1 MIHLSYS
8 GTGKQ
13 KKGPAVPVDDEM
25 ALKEIKNDNKKKL
38 LYPVKIHIIT

>member
-13 KKGPAVPVDDEM
+13 KKGRAIPLDDEM
-25 ALKEIKNDNKKKL
+25 VLKEIKNDNKKKL
-38 LYPVKIHIIT
+38 L